1 MHAFDG
7 NGTQVS
13 GVYAPDMIIDVD
25 ADTRTLIILNA
36 STENN
41 VTIRLRGD
49 GGTVKLTGHA
59 YDCTGAITMQ
69 FEEDTDTFREN
80 GDATIT
86 PSTLYS
92 FANLR
97 MSSIRAEFGV
107 KHAQLIPM

>member
-86 PSTLYS
+86 T
-92 FANLR
+92 
-97 MSSIRAEFGV
+97 
-107 KHAQLIPM
+107 IPVPTYGILELALER

>member
-1 MHAFDG
+1 M
-7 NGTQVS
+7 
-13 GVYAPDMIIDVD
+13 
-25 ADTRTLIILNA
+25 RTLIILNA

-80 GDATIT
+80 GDTTIT
-86 PSTLYS
+86 TFQFPPNIGIGARAIKRDTFL
-92 FANLR
+92 NHGCWTGEIQ
-97 MSSIRAEFGV
+97 IR
-107 KHAQLIPM
+107 

>member
-1 MHAFDG
+1 MAVCSQCQAFWAIHSCTRSTG

-69 FEEDTDTFREN
+69 FEEDTDTFRE
-80 GDATIT
+80 TET
-86 PSTLYS
+86 RRSRRFQFP
-92 FANLR
+92 
-97 MSSIRAEFGV
+97 
-107 KHAQLIPM
+107 PMAYWNWR